1 MLSNNLAQVK
11 VHRKGALKCDQKACC
26 SGVSGFQDG
35 TQTLERGGGGGG
47 VEGIEGDSFIWPKQ
61 QVCAAEQGM
70 VLRRNPSGN

>member
-1 MLSNNLAQVK
+1 MVCLVFKMVPKLW
-11 VHRKGALKCDQKACC
+11 
-26 SGVSGFQDG
+26 
-35 TQTLERGGGGGG
+35 RGEGGGGG

>member
-1 MLSNNLAQVK
+1 MVCVVFKMVPKLW
-11 VHRKGALKCDQKACC
+11 RG
-26 SGVSGFQDG
+26 
-35 TQTLERGGGGGG
+35 EGGGGRGG

>member
-1 MLSNNLAQVK
+1 MTRRHVAVVCLVFKMVPKLW
-11 VHRKGALKCDQKACC
+11 RG
-26 SGVSGFQDG
+26 
-35 TQTLERGGGGGG
+35 EGGGRGG

>member
-1 MLSNNLAQVK
+1 MVCVVFKMVPKLW
-11 VHRKGALKCDQKACC
+11 RG
-26 SGVSGFQDG
+26 
-35 TQTLERGGGGGG
+35 EGGGGGRGG

>member
-1 MLSNNLAQVK
+1 MTRRHVAVVCVVFKMVPKLW
-11 VHRKGALKCDQKACC
+11 RG
-26 SGVSGFQDG
+26 
-35 TQTLERGGGGGG
+35 EGGGGGG

>member
-1 MLSNNLAQVK
+1 MLQWCVWFSRWYPN
-11 VHRKGALKCDQKACC
+11 
-26 SGVSGFQDG
+26 SGEG
-35 TQTLERGGGGGG
+35 RGGGGRGG

>member
-1 MLSNNLAQVK
+1 MTRRHVAVVCVVFKMVPKLW
-11 VHRKGALKCDQKACC
+11 RG
-26 SGVSGFQDG
+26 
-35 TQTLERGGGGGG
+35 EGGGGWGG

>member
-1 MLSNNLAQVK
+1 MK

-26 SGVSGFQDG
+26 GGVSGFQDG
-35 TQTLERGGGGGG
+35 TQTLEGGGGGGG
-47 VEGIEGDSFIWPKQ
+47 VEGDSFIWPKQ

>member
-1 MLSNNLAQVK
+1 MTRRHVAVVCLVFKMVPKLW
-11 VHRKGALKCDQKACC
+11 
-26 SGVSGFQDG
+26 
-35 TQTLERGGGGGG
+35 RGEGGGGG

>member
-1 MLSNNLAQVK
+1 MCDTLSNNLAQVK

-35 TQTLERGGGGGG
+35 TQTLERGG

>member
-1 MLSNNLAQVK
+1 MG
-11 VHRKGALKCDQKACC
+11 R
-26 SGVSGFQDG
+26 
-35 TQTLERGGGGGG
+35 GG